1 MILLFIKQIIL
12 NISFLFCKI
21 RNRFYIFFNINRIII
36 LTLHEIP
43 NNNFQDLKNT
53 LNHLKLKYGFI
64 SPTDLE
70 SFFLGKKMN
79 FGIKYLLTFDDGLIS
94 NYLFAKN
101 VLSELS
107 IRSIFFIP
115 VKFIM
120 LKSKNDQTDFILN
133 NFCDGN
139 QNSIYFNSIIKK
151 HSMSWDNLAE
161 LINDG
166 HTIGSHSFNHPNI
179 KHIQS
184 EEKLKQEIIKSSVFL
199 NDKLDVKINHFS
211 FPTGTFKAINYKSYL
226 MAQKHYSF
234 IYSNIRGM
242 NSINNKILWRDDIH
256 AFDNSDYNLK
266 VSLGSYHLFYFFKR
280 LRMKLSLKLY
290 V

>member
-1 MILLFIKQIIL
+1 M
-12 NISFLFCKI
+12 
-21 RNRFYIFFNINRIII
+21 FFNINRIII

-64 SPTDLE
+64 SPTELE
-70 SFFLGKKMN
+70 NFFLGQKMN
-79 FGIKYLLTFDDGLIS
+79 LGIKYLLTFDDGLIS

-107 IRSIFFIP
+107 ISSIFFIP

-120 LKSKNDQTDFILN
+120 LKSKNDQMDFILK

-139 QNSIYFNSIIKK
+139 QNSIYFNSIKKK

-179 KHIQS
+179 KQIES
-184 EEKLKQEIIKSSVFL
+184 EEKLKLEIIKSSDFL

-211 FPTGTFKAINYKSYL
+211 FPTGTFKAINHKSFL

-256 AFDNSDYNLK
+256 AFDDSDYNLK

-280 LRMKLSLKLY
+280 LRMKLLLKLY